1 MSVQTSKGQHS
12 RKIIMWTLAVLI
24 LAAIGIGSYLSVSR
38 DNNPIP
44 AALRSQ
50 LSFSP
55 FVVPKDAKEYTT
67 TDYKFI
73 TAENNVKTLSYLIH
87 TTSNTIS
94 VQEQSQPL
102 EFTEIAEYKDRF
114 LNNVAQQYDTVQT
127 SNGIIYLGRLARQND
142 KQTGIIIERG
152 LLVFMSPDKELN
164 ASQWRNLGDQLEIQ
178 KIVN

>member
-1 MSVQTSKGQHS
+1 
-12 RKIIMWTLAVLI
+12 MWTLAVLS
-24 LAAIGIGSYLSVSR
+24 LAAIGVGGYLYFAH

-50 LSFSP
+50 LTFSP
-55 FVVPKDAKEYTT
+55 FVLPKDTKEYTT

-73 TAENNVKTLSYLIH
+73 TAEDKVRTLSYSIH
-87 TTSNTIS
+87 TTNGIIS

-114 LNNVAQQYDTVQT
+114 LNNMKQYDTVQT
-127 SNGIIYLGRLARQND
+127 ANGIIYLGRLALQDN
-142 KQTGIIIERG
+142 KQVGIMIERG
-152 LLVFMSPDKELN
+152 LLVFMRPDKELN
-164 ASQWRNLGDQLEIQ
+164 APQWRNLGDQLEIQ